1 MKLPTKKFLKRDN
14 MGKSK
19 VSIVRVNGSEDSRT
33 IKLAIQRAIELIG
46 GLQGLVKPGQKVLI
60 NPSWVA
66 PPTEPEKG
74 CITQMEVTEAVAE
87 TVAEMGALPVIAESS
102 AVGVDSLKV
111 IEGSSYRVLREKG
124 YDVVDLKKDDPVT
137 IAIPNGKIFKEV
149 ETFRTVLD
157 ADVIIPIP
165 KLKTHD
171 QTEITCAIKKIK
183 GLLTDK
189 YKRLMHQEGLFDG
202 VIDFLSVL
210 KPQLTIV
217 DAIYCQ
223 EGLGPV
229 FGRPVKMDLVIAGKD
244 LIAVDSVSGRII
256 GYEPEEVLLTRKG
269 AERGLGAGESDQI
282 EVLGESINSVRRRF
296 LRAAEDNPVQIE
308 GFNLVYGGITC
319 TGCRN
324 TVLSALTDMRN
335 ANQLM
340 YLPGITVVTGDP
352 EIPATIAKDS
362 IVAVGKCVPES
373 KRGKKYVKG
382 CPPNNAYVVQAI
394 IGDREKAKR
403 MYADG
408 NLESEK

>member
-1 MKLPTKKFLKRDN
+1 MK
-14 MGKSK
+14 KSK
-19 VSIVRVNGSEDSRT
+19 VSIVKVNGGRGFQA
-33 IKLAIQRAIELIG
+33 IKNAVKSAIELIG
-46 GLQGLVKPGQKVLI
+46 GLQGLIQSGQKVLI

-87 TVAEMGALPVIAESS
+87 IIAEMGAYPIIAESS
-102 AVGVDSLKV
+102 AVGVDSGKI
-111 IEGSSYRVLREKG
+111 IEGSSYRTLREKG
-124 YDVVDLKKDDPVT
+124 YDVVDLKKAEGVK
-137 IAIPNGKIFKEV
+137 ILIPEGRVFKEI
-149 ETFRTVLD
+149 ETYRMVRE
-157 ADVIIPIP
+157 ADVIILIP

-171 QTEITCAIKKIK
+171 QTEMTCSIKKIK

-189 YKRLMHQEGLFDG
+189 YKKLMHQEGLFDG

-229 FGRPVKMDLVIAGKD
+229 FGRPVKMDLILAGRD

-269 AERGLGAGESDQI
+269 AERGLGTAEPEGI

-296 LRAAEDNPVQIE
+296 LRAAEDDPVQVE
-308 GFNLVYGGITC
+308 GFNLIYGGITC

-324 TVLSALTDMRN
+324 TVLSALADMRN
-335 ANQLM
+335 ADQLM
-340 YLPGITVVTGDP
+340 YLPGVTVVTGDP
-352 EIPATIAKDS
+352 VIPATIAKDS

-373 KRGKKYVKG
+373 KRGRNYVKG
-382 CPPNNAYVVQAI
+382 RPPNNAYVVQAI
-394 IGDREKAKR
+394 IGDRGKTKR
-403 MYADG
+403 MYAEGD
-408 NLESEK
+408 LESEK